1 MPTFSANLGFLFG
14 DQTLPQA
21 IRSAHQAG
29 FAAVECH
36 WPYDV
41 DPAEVRE
48 ALEETG
54 LPMLGLNTVRG
65 HVGAG
70 EMGLSAV
77 PGRQKEARDAID
89 QAFDYA
95 QQIDAQAVHVMAGKA
110 QGEAAEAVFIENLRY
125 ACERAEQG
133 GKKVLIEPLN
143 AYSAP
148 GYFFHRTDHA
158 VRVIEAVQRPELKL
172 MFDCFHV
179 QLTEGDLS
187 NRLAALLPHIGHI
200 QFAGVP
206 FRGTP
211 DRGEVN
217 FGHVFRHID
226 QLGWTQPLGAEYL
239 PEGPTGD
246 SLGWLR
252 AAKAGAL

>member
-14 DQTLPQA
+14 DQSLPQA

-29 FAAVECH
+29 FSAVECH

-48 ALEETG
+48 ALAETG

-65 HVGAG
+65 NVGCG
-70 EMGLSAV
+70 EMGLGAL
-77 PGRQKEARDAID
+77 PGRQEEAQGAID

-95 QQIDAQAVHVMAGKA
+95 QQIDAKAVHVMAGKA
-110 QGEAAEAVFIENLRY
+110 QGEAAEAVFIENLHY
-125 ACERAEQG
+125 ACDRAEQS
-133 GKKVLIEPLN
+133 GKTVLIEPLN
-143 AYSAP
+143 RYSAP
-148 GYFFHRTDHA
+148 GYFFHSTDHA
-158 VRVIEAVQRPELKL
+158 LRVIEAVQRPELKL

-239 PEGPTGD
+239 PDGPTGD